1 MTEEHKASVM
11 PTFDKK
17 DIEDN
22 KLIAASAYIIFFIP
36 LLAAKDS
43 KFAKEHAK
51 QGLVLLILSVIIMI
65 VGSVVPIIGWFIIG
79 PLGSILVLVIALI
92 AIIKTL
98 QGEFWEI
105 PMVGKYRSNFKF

>member
-1 MTEEHKASVM
+1 MSEELKATVKPS
-11 PTFDKK
+11 FDKK

-22 KLIAASAYIIFFIP
+22 KLVAALAYIVFFIP

-51 QGLVLLILSVIIMI
+51 QGLVLLIASVIIWIAGMVI
-65 VGSVVPIIGWFIIG
+65 PVIGWFIIG
-79 PLGSILVLVIALI
+79 PLGSIAVLVIALI

-105 PMVGKYRSNFKF
+105 PVIGQYRSNFKF

>member
-1 MTEEHKASVM
+1 MSEDLKATPVQN
-11 PTFDKK
+11 FDKK

-22 KLIAASAYIIFFIP
+22 KLVAALAYIIFFIP

-51 QGLVLLILSVIIMI
+51 QGLVLLIASLIIWVAGMI
-65 VGSVVPIIGWFIIG
+65 IPVLGWFIIG
-79 PLGSILVLVIALI
+79 PLGSLLVLIVAIV

-105 PMVGKYRSNFKF
+105 PYIGKYRSNFKF

>member
-1 MTEEHKASVM
+1 MPEEHKASVM